1 MTTEQLNQAK
11 NLDSKINLLNEALKK
26 VYSKN
31 YTGYTLRYQGDTM
44 SSTGYTQDIPRDEI
58 LESRFFEVIRDR
70 LNELKQEFESL

>member
-11 NLDSKINLLNEALKK
+11 NLDSKINVLSELLNK

-44 SSTGYTQDIPRDEI
+44 SSTGYTQDIPRDEV
-58 LESRFFEVIRDR
+58 LDYRFFEAIRDR
-70 LNELKQEFESL
+70 LHELKQEFESL

>member
-11 NLDSKINLLNEALKK
+11 NLDSKMTSLDELLKRLYNKDF
-26 VYSKN
+26 
-31 YTGYTLRYQGDTM
+31 TGYTLSYRSDTM
-44 SSTGYTQDIPRDEI
+44 SSKDYTKAFPRDEV